1 MEVPTLA
8 SSETTISLSGT
19 EKMGGSFTSFTVTL
33 MDVVSLNGPT
43 LKKLESMFLF
53 VASILSEKLLLV
65 SKSRGWKRQKRR
77 RREGRFISD
86 NGEVLMDGRVFSDRV
101 TPYNP
106 TCCFDIAAA
115 ALFKLKIKKEML
127 LDTSHFFFKV
137 GDDNL
142 SLLGYLFAPDNYK
155 ISMALMKKSVK
166 SMLSCKV
173 ALKFMTKC
181 HPGAN

>member
-1 MEVPTLA
+1 MPLLEVSGSWAETRPMEVPTRA

-86 NGEVLMDGRVFSDRV
+86 DGEVLMDGSAFSVRRCLWLDLILITVFYHWDAGAFSQLFRAE
-101 TPYNP
+101 TGLHP
-106 TCCFDIAAA
+106 TTRPA
-115 ALFKLKIKKEML
+115 ALILLQLLCSNKKIKK
-127 LDTSHFFFKV
+127 
-137 GDDNL
+137 
-142 SLLGYLFAPDNYK
+142 
-155 ISMALMKKSVK
+155 
-166 SMLSCKV
+166 
-173 ALKFMTKC
+173 
-181 HPGAN
+181 